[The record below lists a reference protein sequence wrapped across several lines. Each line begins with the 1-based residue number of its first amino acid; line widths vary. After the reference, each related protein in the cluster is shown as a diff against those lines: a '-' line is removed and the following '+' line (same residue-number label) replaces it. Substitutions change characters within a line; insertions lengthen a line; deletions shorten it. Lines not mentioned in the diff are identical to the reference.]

1 MLCLLMESE
10 FRCLFAGTI
19 FAKFGLG
26 TKYSMSSQGRTS
38 QEEYMSILGKKS
50 KEKMHEP

>member
-1 MLCLLMESE
+1 MHCLVMESE
-10 FRCLFAGTI
+10 FSCVFAGTI
-19 FAKFGLG
+19 FAKFGLV

-38 QEEYMSILGKKS
+38 QEKYLSILGEKS